1 MVVPLAA
8 RSVASVAG
16 GLLVLTAWASI
27 IGTLIV
33 PRPVS
38 SWLTRWVDRSVNW
51 AFRLVTGAV
60 ADHQRRNQIL
70 ASQAPATLLAQLI
83 AWLAISF
90 LGYMLLLWPWETA
103 GLASAFTVAGSAMFT
118 LGFAVPPGPAPA
130 AIVFIAAATGLVIV
144 ALQIA
149 YLPVLYAA
157 FNRRETEVALLN
169 ARAASRPG
177 GRSCWRAPT
186 TPWDR
191 ASRPSTPCPICTP
204 SGSAGP
210 PTWRRA
216 TPPTCRW
223 SASAHPGRCH
233 RG

>member
-1 MVVPLAA
+1 MVVPLAG
-8 RSVASVAG
+8 RSVAAVAG

-38 SWLTRWVDRSVNW
+38 SWLTRWADRGVNW

-60 ADHQRRNQIL
+60 ADHRRRDQIL

-118 LGFAVPPGPAPA
+118 LGFAVPVGAAPA
-130 AIVFIAAATGLVIV
+130 AIVFAAAATGLVIV

-169 ARAASRPG
+169 ARAG
-177 GRSCWRAPT
+177 V
-186 TPWDR
+186 
-191 ASRPSTPCPICTP
+191 PSW
-204 SGSAGP
+204 GP
-210 PTWRRA
+210 ELLARTHYA
-216 TPPTCRW
+216 L
-223 SASAHPGRCH
+223 
-233 RG
+233 